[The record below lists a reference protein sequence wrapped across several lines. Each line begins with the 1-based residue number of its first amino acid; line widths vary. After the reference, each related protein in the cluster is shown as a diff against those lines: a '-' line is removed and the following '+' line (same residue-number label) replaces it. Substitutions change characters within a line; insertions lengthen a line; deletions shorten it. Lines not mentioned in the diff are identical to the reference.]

1 MMSVKLND
9 IATLNFK
16 GSDYVC
22 IISLISKNDS
32 IKLLQNTYLTEKSGA
47 LQIKRNIFILNVYIK
62 FDDIKIPKQKFHQ
75 HKIIISVKNI
85 EIDKIVV
92 SSKALFV
99 KKDLNIL
106 LVAKMIRKLNLCV
119 YFSPK

>member
-32 IKLLQNTYLTEKSGA
+32 IKLLQNTYLIEKSGA
-47 LQIKRNIFILNVYIK
+47 L
-62 FDDIKIPKQKFHQ
+62 
-75 HKIIISVKNI
+75 
-85 EIDKIVV
+85 
-92 SSKALFV
+92 
-99 KKDLNIL
+99 
-106 LVAKMIRKLNLCV
+106 
-119 YFSPK
+119 

>member
-1 MMSVKLND
+1 MSVKLND

-47 LQIKRNIFILNVYIK
+47 LQIKRNIFILNVYVK

-75 HKIIISVKNI
+75 HKRIISVKNI

>member
-1 MMSVKLND
+1 MSVKLND

-47 LQIKRNIFILNVYIK
+47 LQIKRNIFILNVYVK

-75 HKIIISVKNI
+75 HKRIISVKNI

-99 KKDLNIL
+99 KKDSNIL